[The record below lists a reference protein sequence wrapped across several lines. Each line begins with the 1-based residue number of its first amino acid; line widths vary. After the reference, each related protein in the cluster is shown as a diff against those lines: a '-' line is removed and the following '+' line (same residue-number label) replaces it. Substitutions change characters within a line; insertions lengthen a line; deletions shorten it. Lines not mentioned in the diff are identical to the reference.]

1 MSDTSAPVA
10 PPQAPQAPQQAP
22 QTAPGQV
29 PINPNPVNQP
39 NPVGPQAPER
49 PQEQRSQTARDA
61 VQAAFER
68 AKNPPQRQA
77 RAPADNKPSA
87 KPAEAKA
94 GHNNPP
100 EETDKPLDLKKRPEE
115 QQARP
120 RGERGQF
127 APRPRPEG
135 DAKDNIGTQT
145 ESSNRILQAQSENKL
160 PPHAPFAEPPARISE
175 AARRDWATTPE
186 TVRGDVHRL
195 HQEAE
200 GIYRRYRGD
209 FETMETIRPF
219 HQMAQQHGTTLQKA
233 LNNYTTMEAKLRADP
248 IAGLDVIV
256 NNLGL
261 KGPNGERLGLRDVAY
276 HVLSQS
282 PEQLRQLQQG
292 NQQVAASQQ
301 IGALH
306 QEINGLKQHLHQMHT
321 QQQFSYT
328 RSAVDQFAETHPR
341 LDELGEAVKREVDL
355 GFDLD
360 TAYRR
365 AELLYPATHA
375 AQTRNTSAQ
384 TRDNTDR
391 SIHGSPDVAPSNG
404 ASRRPQKPSASPRD
418 AVQNAMARLN
428 GMQI

>member
-1 MSDTSAPVA
+1 MSRHASAPVA
-10 PPQAPQAPQQAP
+10 PPQAPQAPQNP
-22 QTAPGQV
+22 QSGPGGSTPGQV

-77 RAPADNKPSA
+77 RPPADNKPAA

-94 GHNNPP
+94 GHNNLAGGDRQAARSQEAPRGAAGP
-100 EETDKPLDLKKRPEE
+100 APRR
-115 QQARP
+115 ARP
-120 RGERGQF
+120 VC

-135 DAKDNIGTQT
+135 DAKAHNGTPT

-261 KGPNGERLGLRDVAY
+261 KGPNGEAARPARCRLRPSSV
-276 HVLSQS
+276 S
-282 PEQLRQLQQG
+282 PRRQLRQLQQG
-292 NQQVAASQQ
+292 NQQVAASPADQ
-301 IGALH
+301 GA
-306 QEINGLKQHLHQMHT
+306 
-321 QQQFSYT
+321 
-328 RSAVDQFAETHPR
+328 
-341 LDELGEAVKREVDL
+341 
-355 GFDLD
+355 
-360 TAYRR
+360 
-365 AELLYPATHA
+365 
-375 AQTRNTSAQ
+375 
-384 TRDNTDR
+384 
-391 SIHGSPDVAPSNG
+391 APGN
-404 ASRRPQKPSASPRD
+404 
-418 AVQNAMARLN
+418 
-428 GMQI
+428 

>member
-29 PINPNPVNQP
+29 PINPSPVNQP

-77 RAPADNKPSA
+77 RAPADNKPPA

-100 EETDKPLDLKKRPEE
+100 EETPKLDLKKRPEE

-145 ESSNRILQAQSENKL
+145 ESSNRILQGQSENRL
-160 PPHAPFAEPPARISE
+160 PPHAPYRDPPPRISE
-175 AARRDWATTPE
+175 RARQDWDTAPE
-186 TVRGDVHRL
+186 SVRGDYHRL

-200 GIYRRYRGD
+200 GIHRHYKGVAEAYQPIAQFD
-209 FETMETIRPF
+209 
-219 HQMAQQHGTTLQKA
+219 QMARQHGTTLQKA
-233 LNNYTTMEAKLRADP
+233 LGNYVSMEAKLRADP
-248 IAGLDVIV
+248 VAGLDVIV
-256 NNLGL
+256 NNLNL
-261 KGPNGERLGLRDVAY
+261 RAPNGQKLGLRDIAY
-276 HVLSQS
+276 HILSQS
-282 PEQLRQLQQG
+282 PERVQQLQLG
-292 NQQVAASQQ
+292 NQQVAAHHQ

-321 QQQFSYT
+321 QQQFNYT
-328 RSAVDQFAETHPR
+328 RSAVDQFATTHPR
-341 LDELGEAVKREVDL
+341 FDELGGLIERELKL
-355 GFDLD
+355 GFDLE

-365 AELLYPATHA
+365 AELLQPATHA

-384 TRDNTDR
+384 TRDSTDR

-404 ASRRPQKPSASPRD
+404 ALRKTKDASRSPRD

-428 GMQI
+428 SMQI